1 MGRLLEK
8 FTNGMLSD
16 FNNGKYAGEEILPA
30 IRTLAQKYSVSRNTV
45 QLGLRELVDKGY
57 LILLPKV
64 GYRVKKELPI
74 KNSSGLIAYVAFDIQ
89 LTDSRNLF
97 IPLYLEG
104 LRYYADRLA
113 YSVVNISTSQKSHQD
128 IINELLQ
135 LKVSGVIISS
145 YYKELV
151 ESLMAHHLP
160 IVMVDSFIQDLNV
173 NTIIQDN
180 FMAGY
185 LAAKW
190 VIKNNFEEVI
200 WIGPMNNSLHA
211 LERFGGLV
219 AGLTLKDMVLKPKN
233 IINAENEVDLLEIY
247 IKRLRKCLE
256 SSPKP
261 VAIIC
266 LWTNL
271 TVEVYRLINEM
282 GLKYKKDVFILG
294 WCVEELFDIRFKSV
308 FAKNEIPDYISWSYK
323 QIASMT
329 IDHFTNKVNS
339 LKHEAIRKTVPVTLV
354 ESKS

>member
-8 FTNGMLSD
+8 FTNGMLSE

-30 IRTLAQKYSVSRNTV
+30 IRNLALKYSVSRNTV

-57 LILLPKV
+57 LTLLPKV
-64 GYRVKKELPI
+64 GYRVKKELPN
-74 KNSSGLIAYVAFDIQ
+74 KNTSGLIAYVAFDIQ
-89 LTDSRNLF
+89 LTDSKSLF
-97 IPLYLEG
+97 IPLFLEG
-104 LRYYADRLA
+104 LRYYGDRLA
-113 YSVVNISTSQKSHQD
+113 FSVVNISTNQKSHQD
-128 IINELLQ
+128 IVNELLQ
-135 LKVSGVIISS
+135 LKVAGVIISS

-151 ESLMAHHLP
+151 ESLMKHHLP
-160 IVMVDSFIQDLNV
+160 VVMVDSFIQDLNV

-190 VIKNNFEEVI
+190 VIKHSFEEVI
-200 WIGPMNNSLHA
+200 WIGPINNSLHA
-211 LERFGGLV
+211 LERYGGLV
-219 AGLTLKDMVLKPKN
+219 AGLTLKDISLKPKN
-233 IINAENEVDLLEIY
+233 IINAENEKDLMEVY

-256 SSPKP
+256 TSPKP

-271 TVEVYRLINEM
+271 TIEAYRLINEM

-294 WCVEELFDIRFKSV
+294 WCVEELLDIRFKSV
-308 FAKNEIPDYISWSYK
+308 FSKAEMPDYICWSYN

-329 IDHFTNKVNS
+329 IDHFTDKINS

-354 ESKS
+354 ESK